1 MTHPSQILARLE
13 TRARKRFGQH
23 FLASPSTVQ
32 RIVGL
37 ADLSPGARVLEI
49 GPGLGVLTEA
59 LLGAGAQLTAI
70 EVDRDLEADLRD
82 RLADSV
88 ESGAL
93 RLVQG
98 DALALDL
105 GALLPGS
112 DWICAANLPY
122 NVGTRILIRMLEMP
136 GTFRRL
142 VVMLQREVILRLV
155 APKGSSDRGS
165 LSVFAQSRAELRLG
179 LRVPPGA
186 FHPPPK
192 VESAVA
198 VLTPRSVPETGGA
211 PVARFDRVVR
221 QVFSAPRKTLRRVLV
236 DHYGLEAESAIA
248 AAGLDPKMRP
258 AELDLGDFGR
268 LALAL
273 PEQAP

>member
-198 VLTPRSVPETGGA
+198 VLTPRPVPETGGA